1 MKRFLLTLMGV
12 VSILL
17 VLSSVGCCQQCDPL
31 TGLCFL
37 PNREA
42 SKLVSVQSEP
52 IPMEPAPLESN
63 LSSHGDPM
71 LIEEVPAEATVRRR
85 FYSGRSCTPVRS
97 LLVGSSQRIKRL
109 RCR

>member
-52 IPMEPAPLESN
+52 IPIDSDYSVQESPAVFVESSN
-63 LSSHGDPM
+63 VVLQ
-71 LIEEVPAEATVRRR
+71 ERRV
-85 FYSGRSCTPVRS
+85 FYSGRVRTPVRS
-97 LLVGSSQRIKRL
+97 LVVGTSNRLKRL